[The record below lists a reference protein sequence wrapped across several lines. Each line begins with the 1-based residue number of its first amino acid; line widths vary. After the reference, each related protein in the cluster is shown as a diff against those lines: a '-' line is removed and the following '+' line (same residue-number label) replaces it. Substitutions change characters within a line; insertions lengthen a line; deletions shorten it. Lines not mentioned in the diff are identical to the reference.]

1 MVFVLVSFQ
10 DFASKALGLP
20 YLTVCLSTLRDG
32 PLEIVALRLKF
43 KIKSRAKTKSKA
55 GRCNAVGH
63 HRKNKPNR
71 EDYDG

>member
-20 YLTVCLSTLRDG
+20 HLTVCLSTLRDG

-43 KIKSRAKTKSKA
+43 KIKSKGKSKVKS
-55 GRCNAVGH
+55 RLL
-63 HRKNKPNR
+63 
-71 EDYDG
+71 